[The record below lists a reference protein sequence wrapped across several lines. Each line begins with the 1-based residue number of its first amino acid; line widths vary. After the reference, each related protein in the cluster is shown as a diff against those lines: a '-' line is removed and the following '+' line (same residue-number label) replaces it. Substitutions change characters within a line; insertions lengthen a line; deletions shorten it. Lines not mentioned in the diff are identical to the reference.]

1 MQWLVQFFSSGIGK
15 KVLMSLTGLFLI
27 LFLVIHLLGN
37 LQLLKHDGGM
47 SFNLYARF
55 MASNP
60 LIKTISYG
68 LYFFIILHAVL
79 GIIITRYN
87 RRSKGSRYAV
97 QNAPKTTWASKNMGL
112 LGLLILAF
120 ILLHMGDFWYKMK
133 FTDQLAMATYDGVT
147 VKDLYQRVALAY
159 QQTWI
164 VFAYIIGLIAL
175 SFHLWHGFQ
184 SAFQT
189 LGLNHKKYTPA
200 IKGIGKLYAILI
212 PAAFAIIPLY
222 HYFFMK

>member
-27 LFLVIHLLGN
+27 LFLVIHLIGN
-37 LQLLKHDGGM
+37 LQLLKDDGGM
-47 SFNLYARF
+47 AFNLYAKF
-55 MASNP
+55 MVSNP

-87 RRSKGSRYAV
+87 KISKGGRYAV
-97 QNAPKTTWASKNMGL
+97 QNSPKTTWASKNMGL

-120 ILLHMGDFWYKMK
+120 IFLHMGDFWYKMK

-147 VKDLYQRVALAY
+147 VKDLYQRVSVAY

-164 VFAYIIGLIAL
+164 VAAYIIGLIVLA
-175 SFHLWHGFQ
+175 FHLWHGFQ

-200 IKGIGKLYAILI
+200 IQGIGKLYAILI